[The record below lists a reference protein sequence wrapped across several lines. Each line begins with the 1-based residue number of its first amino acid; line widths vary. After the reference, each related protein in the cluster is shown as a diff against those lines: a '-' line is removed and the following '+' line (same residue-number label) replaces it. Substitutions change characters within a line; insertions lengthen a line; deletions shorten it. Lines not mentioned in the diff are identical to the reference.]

1 MAAIAQAELRTQ
13 VLADFRRL
21 TISMVINVVSD
32 SAKVQLFSQFT
43 KRTALRRV
51 LFVGVGAFFRS
62 NDAESLQFS

>member
-43 KRTALRRV
+43 KTTALCRV
-51 LFVGVGAFFRS
+51 LFVSVRAFFRC
-62 NDAESLQFS
+62 NDAESLWLG